1 MGKQVIVIVIIVSLL
16 IGFGVGFYQGKQSAT
31 NRFQAQIEKAKK
43 FFPEALEIFSISGAI
58 KKIDGNVLTIETPES
73 ANPFEDFPTMRE
85 VIVNDDTEIIKREQK
100 SPEVFNREIAAYEQ
114 ALNRVQRQLD
124 PSVPAPTDFPMSPDP
139 FKETKIALDGLEVN
153 NQILVDAGGE
163 NIKDSARF
171 GAVRVVVLEA
181 DAAVL
186 PESSPA
192 PAPLP

>member
-58 KKIDGNVLTIETPES
+58 KKIDGNVLTIETPPS
-73 ANPFEDFPTMRE
+73 PNPFEELPTMRE
-85 VIVNDDTEIIKREQK
+85 VVVGDDTEIIKREQK

-114 ALNRVQRQLD
+114 ALNRAQLD
-124 PSVPAPTDFPMSPDP
+124 PSVPAPTDFPIPPDP

-153 NQILVDAGGE
+153 NQILVDAGSE

-171 GAVRVVVLEA
+171 GAVRIVVLEA